1 MIADVRATGGCLCG
15 EIRYAVHGPL
25 RDVIV
30 CHCGDCRRWHGHA
43 SAMSSAHRDDVSID
57 QPGSVRW
64 FTVPGDG
71 LRPRR
76 GFCPTCG
83 SSLLWDAPERSTIG
97 ITAGTMDSP
106 TGLRTSG
113 HVYVSKAS
121 DYEVFADG
129 LPQRADAAAMAAA
142 LPPT

>member
-1 MIADVRATGGCLCG
+1 
-15 EIRYAVHGPL
+15 
-25 RDVIV
+25 
-30 CHCGDCRRWHGHA
+30 
-43 SAMSSAHRDDVSID
+43 MSSAHRDDVSID

-97 ITAGTMDSP
+97 IAAGTMDPP

-129 LPQRADAAAMAAA
+129 LPQRADAAAMDAA